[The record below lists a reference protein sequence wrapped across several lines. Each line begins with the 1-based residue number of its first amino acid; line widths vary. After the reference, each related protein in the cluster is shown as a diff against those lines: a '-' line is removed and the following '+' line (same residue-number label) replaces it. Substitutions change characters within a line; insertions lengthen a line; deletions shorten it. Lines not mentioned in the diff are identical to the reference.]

1 MVLSSV
7 LMLVGLSGALNTVV
21 FVASSVPVFSFVDG
35 ADDNHLSLTKCD
47 CYG

>member
-21 FVASSVPVFSFVDG
+21 FASSVPVFSFVDG